1 MSLVSAIS
9 RGAGLRSF
17 IDTSAFAPSYPFD
30 LDPEETLLIQTL
42 RGGEEMIAPNFLSF
56 VQQAYCESPVVF
68 AIIQQRVGL
77 FRQARFQWRE
87 RIDGR
92 PGDIFGT
99 PALGILERPWPGAKT
114 GTMLALAEATNA
126 CAGNFFM
133 RLNGDR
139 FNVMRPDWTTIVLG
153 SMDDRDV
160 SPLDLEAE
168 VVAYVYQEGGP
179 GSGKKHLVLDPSEVV
194 HYMPTPDPL
203 IQWRGMAWLGP
214 IIADLSAD
222 KEMTRHK
229 RKYLQG
235 GATPNLGMVL
245 DPQKL
250 NIKSPDDFE
259 AWVRKF
265 EELRGLRS
273 GGNPYKIMFT
283 VGGADPKVLG
293 ANLDQLDFSKVQGSG
308 EVRMAAAGM
317 VHPTIVGLE
326 ASLRGAGLNGVGSE
340 PAYKQFCDGTIRPL
354 WDSMADALE
363 RVVPPPRANVDL
375 WPDARDVPALQEDVK
390 KLADTMQVDATTAST
405 LFMAG
410 WDPDSVIDAIVR
422 KDMTLL
428 KGKHSGMP
436 SVQVQP
442 NGAAAANGSSQNG
455 SGSRDLVPTP

>member
-1 MSLVSAIS
+1 MNLVQAIAN
-9 RGAGLRSF
+9 GIAPKAF

-30 LDPEETLLIQTL
+30 LDPEETILLQTL
-42 RGGEEMIAPNFLSF
+42 RGNEYWIAPNFLAF
-56 VQQAYCESPVVF
+56 VQQAYHESPIVF
-68 AIIQQRVGL
+68 AIIQQRVNL

-99 PALGILERPWPGAKT
+99 PDLAILERPWPGAKT
-114 GTMLALAEATNA
+114 ETMLALAEATNA

-133 RLNGDR
+133 RRKGDH

-153 SMDDRDV
+153 SMDDETV

-168 VVAYVYQEGGP
+168 VVAYVHQEGGP
-179 GSGKKHLVLDPSEVV
+179 GSGKKHLVLSPDEVV

-203 IQWRGMAWLGP
+203 IQWRGTAWLAP
-214 IIADLSAD
+214 IIAELSAD
-222 KEMTRHK
+222 VEMTRHK

-250 NIKSPDDFE
+250 NIRSPDDFE

-265 EELRGLRS
+265 EELRSLRS

-293 ANLDQLDFSKVQGSG
+293 ANLDQLDFSKVQGAG

-317 VHPTIVGLE
+317 VHPTILGLE
-326 ASLRGAGLNGVGSE
+326 ASLRGPGLNGVNSE

-354 WDSMADALE
+354 WDAMAAALE

-390 KLADTMQVDATTAST
+390 KLADTMQTDATTAST

-410 WDPDSVIDAIVR
+410 WDPDSVVDAIVR

-442 NGAAAANGSSQNG
+442 NGAAASANG
-455 SGSRDLVPTP
+455 SGSKEFIPAP